1 MYKWQ
6 LVTIT
11 WVWCTRN
18 WATLRRAKNITNLLC
33 VLTRKCYDLCVFMMC
48 LFKVP
53 KVSWGLCIRLN
64 TLRQVEE
71 CHVPVTNYSSLKRV
85 GHEDSPAPVIND
97 EIYGSSQSSFESSVE
112 SSKKR
117 KTKKEWEISYKSF
130 SLIAE
135 IPWRDNKRN
144 YFVT

>member
-1 MYKWQ
+1 
-6 LVTIT
+6 
-11 WVWCTRN
+11 
-18 WATLRRAKNITNLLC
+18 
-33 VLTRKCYDLCVFMMC
+33 MMC

-53 KVSWGLCIRLN
+53 RPLYSAQD

-117 KTKKEWEISYKSF
+117 KTKKE
-130 SLIAE
+130 
-135 IPWRDNKRN
+135 
-144 YFVT
+144 